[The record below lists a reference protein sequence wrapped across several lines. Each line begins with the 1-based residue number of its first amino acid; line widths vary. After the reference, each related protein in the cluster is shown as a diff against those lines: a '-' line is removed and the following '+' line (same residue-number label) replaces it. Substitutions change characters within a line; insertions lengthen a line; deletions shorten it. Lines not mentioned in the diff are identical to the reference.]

1 MAYLIAISMSLLV
14 AAFVP
19 RLIEENRHRTF
30 LLVKQPWYKDTKKWQ
45 LIGLV
50 SLSALPILLISCFR
64 YGVGTDYFHTYV
76 PQFLSIVNGSYTHY
90 YEPGFYLL
98 NLLVAS
104 LTSDPQWLI
113 ALCALLTLGL
123 VYVVTVFLSDNYFMS
138 ILLFYLTY
146 TYFVSINNI
155 RQALALAILLPA
167 LYFLVRK
174 KKIAFVLLTILAG
187 TMHQSAYYFLIM
199 AVLDLLPLS
208 QLSYLLINL
217 GFYIFIKLLGKRIL
231 ALLALLIPRVQMY
244 LNQGVYLGK
253 TIGKLYLGVQIAIS
267 LIYLY
272 LEYQQRFNRDLTQF
286 SYNKS
291 SFKSQL
297 VGMLQLDDRQKLG
310 NSAEEWTI
318 AKLLQWMVLIVCAMD
333 GILPATYRVVRIF
346 TYAQFIFI
354 PNAISKFER
363 DDKRRLILY
372 ILVIVIFGI
381 LFVHDFAMGFE
392 QVYPYK
398 SIFNR

>member
-19 RLIEENRHRTF
+19 RLIKENQHRTF
-30 LLVKQPWYKDTKKWQ
+30 LLVKQPWYKDIKQWQ

-50 SLSALPILLISCFR
+50 SLSALPVLLISCFR
-64 YGVGTDYFHTYV
+64 YGVGTDYFYTYV

-113 ALCALLTLGL
+113 ALCAFLTLGL

-155 RQALALAILLPA
+155 RQALASAILLPA
-167 LYFLVRK
+167 LYFLVHK

-199 AVLDLLPLS
+199 ALLDLLPLS

-217 GFYIFIKLLGKRIL
+217 AFYLFIKLLGKRIL
-231 ALLALLIPRVQMY
+231 VLLALLIPRVQMY

-253 TIGKLYLGVQIAIS
+253 TIGKLYLGVQVAIS

-272 LEYQQRFNRDLTQF
+272 LEYQQRFGEEPKSF
-286 SYNKS
+286 SYNKP
-291 SFKSQL
+291 SFKNHL
-297 VGMLQLDDRQKLG
+297 LGLFRLDNRQKLG
-310 NSAEEWTI
+310 NSAEEWTV

-346 TYAQFIFI
+346 TYSQFIFI

-372 ILVIVIFGI
+372 ILVIVIFGV

-398 SIFNR
+398 SIFSH

>member
-19 RLIEENRHRTF
+19 RLIEENQHGTF

-64 YGVGTDYFHTYV
+64 YGVGTDYFYTYV

-155 RQALALAILLPA
+155 RQALASAILLPA

-187 TMHQSAYYFLIM
+187 TIHQSAYYFLIM

-217 GFYIFIKLLGKRIL
+217 GFYIFIKLLGKQIL

-253 TIGKLYLGVQIAIS
+253 TIGELYLEVQIAIS

-272 LEYQQRFNRDLTQF
+272 LEYQPRFNRDLTQF

-291 SFKSQL
+291 SFKSQ
-297 VGMLQLDDRQKLG
+297 KLE

-333 GILPATYRVVRIF
+333 GILPAAYRVVRIF

-398 SIFNR
+398 SIFNH

>member
-1 MAYLIAISMSLLV
+1 
-14 AAFVP
+14 
-19 RLIEENRHRTF
+19 
-30 LLVKQPWYKDTKKWQ
+30 
-45 LIGLV
+45 
-50 SLSALPILLISCFR
+50 
-64 YGVGTDYFHTYV
+64 
-76 PQFLSIVNGSYTHY
+76 
-90 YEPGFYLL
+90 
-98 NLLVAS
+98 
-104 LTSDPQWLI
+104 
-113 ALCALLTLGL
+113 
-123 VYVVTVFLSDNYFMS
+123 
-138 ILLFYLTY
+138 
-146 TYFVSINNI
+146 
-155 RQALALAILLPA
+155 
-167 LYFLVRK
+167 
-174 KKIAFVLLTILAG
+174 
-187 TMHQSAYYFLIM
+187 
-199 AVLDLLPLS
+199 
-208 QLSYLLINL
+208 
-217 GFYIFIKLLGKRIL
+217 
-231 ALLALLIPRVQMY
+231 MY

-272 LEYQQRFNRDLTQF
+272 LEYQQCFNRDLTQF

-310 NSAEEWTI
+310 NSAEEWAI

-398 SIFNR
+398 SIFNH